1 MKTGPIMKSEEM
13 DITEEQNLADALQEY
28 RAAAWAETG
37 RDEQFWENQRRAVM
51 AGIGKQKHSF
61 RFKRAMAWSL
71 AAVIVLIVIGLRLEV
86 PRALPAP
93 DFACG
98 YDQDLLSDVDR
109 LIHAPM
115 PTAFEPAMVLVND
128 MDAIARS
135 TKNIGSPEP
144 RSK

>member
-1 MKTGPIMKSEEM
+1 MKSEEM
-13 DITEEQNLADALQEY
+13 NYREEQNVADALKEY
-28 RAAAWAETG
+28 RAAAWAEAG
-37 RDEQFWENQRRAVM
+37 RDEQFWDNQRRAVM
-51 AGIGKQKHSF
+51 TSIGQRKRSF
-61 RFKRAMAWSL
+61 RFKPAMAWSF
-71 AAVIVLIVIGLRLEV
+71 AAVIVLIVIGLRLEG

-128 MDAIARS
+128 MDAIARL
-135 TKNIGSPEP
+135 TKNIGSPAP
-144 RSK
+144 YSK